1 MLQQLWNALAP
12 HWHEFGVISYCLVR
26 IWLLRRQKKWQNE
39 LLARQ
44 RQQHID
50 SQNETVR
57 IMSTAYASEEPQTL
71 EDLLSHAER
80 DWSIRSSE
88 RPSSIP
94 PSHTPTP
101 RESSYHRYTGQLH
114 PPGRPPLKR

>member
-1 MLQQLWNALAP
+1 MWQQVYSALAP
-12 HWHEFGVISYCLVR
+12 HWHELGGICYLLLR
-26 IWLLRRQKKWQNE
+26 IWLLRRQKKWQQE

-50 SQNETVR
+50 SQNETLR

-80 DWSIRSSE
+80 DWSLRSSE
-88 RPSSIP
+88 RQSIP
-94 PSHTPTP
+94 PE
-101 RESSYHRYTGQLH
+101 ESSYHRLR
-114 PPGRPPLKR
+114 RPPNNRTPRDTPNRR